1 MSVVTS
7 SERRNALI
15 DDDYQKEAE
24 RGRGHDDDTTS
35 IADSSSD
42 SSISN
47 ATSGFHN
54 GPTKQEQMRPLIKPF
69 SKMILIEKLAFIVA
83 WITIILSFIAMI
95 IEGGKFVVAS
105 WIFSMIM
112 GPYLYYQ
119 KVTLTNMAIM
129 KETNN
134 SLERDI
140 SRLKGENT
148 TFSYNGDELEGRV
161 EDLLDVE
168 EALEIVTNSNGQ
180 SEDAL
185 EKKMKSNTEIVQQ
198 MKQTAYGIVIEVLIS
213 LIYQEVL
220 NKNNNNNNNIDKIF
234 LSEKDVTKMIQ
245 NLNGVKGLFI
255 NEYRLRNTLVGNPIG
270 ESIFDALQ
278 NLLDKEILVKDSIF
292 EVESEQKP

>member
-198 MKQTAYGIVIEVLIS
+198 MKQTAHGIVIEVLIS

-220 NKNNNNNNNIDKIF
+220 NKNNNNNNIDKIF

>member
-1 MSVVTS
+1 MSLVTS

-140 SRLKGENT
+140 TRLKGENT

-198 MKQTAYGIVIEVLIS
+198 MKQTAHGIVIEVLIS

-220 NKNNNNNNNIDKIF
+220 NKNNNNNNIDKIF

-292 EVESEQKP
+292 EVENKQKP

>member
-198 MKQTAYGIVIEVLIS
+198 MKQTAHGIVIEVLIS

-220 NKNNNNNNNIDKIF
+220 NKNNNNNNIDKIF

-292 EVESEQKP
+292 EVENKQKP

>member
-105 WIFSMIM
+105 WIFSIIM

-140 SRLKGENT
+140 TRLKGENT
-148 TFSYNGDELEGRV
+148 TSSYNGDELEGRV

-168 EALEIVTNSNGQ
+168 EALEIITNSNGQ
-180 SEDAL
+180 SADAL

-198 MKQTAYGIVIEVLIS
+198 MKQTAHGIVIEVLIS

-220 NKNNNNNNNIDKIF
+220 NKNNNSNNIDKIF
-234 LSEKDVTKMIQ
+234 LSEEDVTKMIQ
-245 NLNGVKGLFI
+245 SLNGVKGLFI
-255 NEYRLRNTLVGNPIG
+255 NEYRLRNILVGNPIG

-292 EVESEQKP
+292 EVENKQKP